1 MLLARLIICKKMKD
15 CHHLFF
21 WHTICG
27 LFNRERSFTLDDNMK
42 NRKKHIVKKAFDV
55 FMNEGY
61 EHAYIIVSREEQGV
75 LRGAMYRHFKSK
87 EEMFI
92 DVIDRYVFGLIDCFM
107 PKVGEETTLA
117 RVLVPVPQDLYIC
130 LDKQNMEEGFCI

>member
-1 MLLARLIICKKMKD
+1 MLLAKLIICKKMKD

-27 LFNRERSFTLDDNMK
+27 LFNRERSFTFDDSMK

-61 EHAYIIVSREEQGV
+61 EHAYIAVLQEELGM
-75 LRGAMYRHFKSK
+75 LCGAMYRYFKSK

-92 DVIDRYVFGLIDCFM
+92 DVIDRHVFGLSNRFM
-107 PKVGEETTLA
+107 PKAGEEMTLA

-130 LDKQNMEEGFCI
+130 LGKQNMEEGFCI